1 MSDYKVVQH
10 WFVECSEVSVLLS
23 DHRLSRLLGCQSI
36 ELSDYWVIKVLGC
49 QSDELSDY
57 RAETVHTTELSD
69 YRIVIP

>member
-1 MSDYKVVQH
+1 M
-10 WFVECSEVSVLLS
+10 LLS
-23 DHRLSRLLGCQSI
+23 DHRLSRLLGCQNI